1 MEDLTQTAAW
11 KEMKGLAV
19 QVTNA
24 VLANDHVLEEHFYAE
39 MKRVGQ
45 SLLVAFG
52 RDPIVL
58 ETLADF
64 TPDFREAR
72 LLLEEATQ
80 LIDSMGGD
88 STSPR
93 ISLAELIIEHD
104 GTGEQ
109 AASLV
114 HGINEA
120 GLSVDDRSRV
130 AAILRDID
138 AVRNES

>member
-1 MEDLTQTAAW
+1 
-11 KEMKGLAV
+11 MKALAV

-45 SLLVAFG
+45 SLLGAFG

-64 TPDFREAR
+64 TPDFREVR
-72 LLLEEATQ
+72 PLLEEAIQ
-80 LIDSMGGD
+80 VIDLRGGD

-93 ISLAELIIEHD
+93 MSLAELVLKHD
-104 GTGEQ
+104 GTAEQ

-120 GLSVDDRSRV
+120 GLSVDDRSRL

-138 AVRNES
+138 AVRNEF